1 MTRELTCIICPRG
14 CAMKIQLDESGKFIS
29 VSGNLCPRG
38 KKYAENECTNPMRTL
53 TTTAKCS
60 DGSVVAVRSE
70 GAIPKDKL
78 FEAMECVNSIKVALP
93 VSVGDV
99 LIEDFFGTKLIATAN
114 KG

>member
-14 CAMKIQLDESGKFIS
+14 CAMKIELDGLGKITS
-29 VSGNLCPRG
+29 VTGNLCPRG
-38 KKYAENECTNPMRTL
+38 MKYAENECINPMRTL
-53 TTTAKCS
+53 TTTMLCS

-70 GAIPKDKL
+70 NAIPKSRL
-78 FEAMECVNSIKVALP
+78 FDAMKTVNSTVATLP

-99 LIEDFFGTKLIATAN
+99 LIEDFYGTKLIATAN